1 MIKKS
6 FLGEFV
12 KYTSFNILGMLGISL
27 YILADTFFVSN
38 ALGTNGLA
46 ALNLAIPVY
55 SFIHGGGLM
64 LGMGSATKYTIF
76 KIQGD
81 VQQADSTYTNTLKSA
96 AVLSLFLVLMGVF
109 VSRPISLAL
118 GASEDIFEMTNTYLS
133 VLLFFSPA
141 FILNDILICFIRND
155 GNPRLSMAAM
165 LGGSMSN
172 IILDYVFIFPL

>member
-55 SFIHGGGLM
+55 SFIHGGGPHAWH
-64 LGMGSATKYTIF
+64 GECNKVY
-76 KIQGD
+76 
-81 VQQADSTYTNTLKSA
+81 
-96 AVLSLFLVLMGVF
+96 
-109 VSRPISLAL
+109 
-118 GASEDIFEMTNTYLS
+118 
-133 VLLFFSPA
+133 
-141 FILNDILICFIRND
+141 
-155 GNPRLSMAAM
+155 
-165 LGGSMSN
+165 N
-172 IILDYVFIFPL
+172 I